1 MQPSEN
7 NNKNRTRGTETL
19 REREREREK
28 ERKRK
33 KKAGRRDREDDN
45 ERIVSYESTKRGS
58 NFRKDKPR
66 VLYYT
71 VHVISND
78 NAANGTTKEKERE
91 REREGEKLARV
102 IKEKSREKHTRI
114 RV

>member
-1 MQPSEN
+1 MKTTIKTGREGQRHS
-7 NNKNRTRGTETL
+7 
-19 REREREREK
+19 ERERETERK
-28 ERKRK
+28 RKRK
-33 KKAGRRDREDDN
+33 KKREGRRDREDDN

-91 REREGEKLARV
+91 RERER
-102 IKEKSREKHTRI
+102 S
-114 RV
+114 